1 MMNRLSLGK
10 VRPSIRDGARF
21 FSLRA
26 AHLDNF
32 IRERAT
38 PIPGEAA
45 RRQER
50 AKGMGQDTDRGKTVP
65 TQKGGY
71 GFELFSFYGP

>member
-1 MMNRLSLGK
+1 MMNRLSSGK

-32 IRERAT
+32 IREHVI

-45 RRQER
+45 RRYER
-50 AKGMGQDTDRGKTVP
+50 AKGMGSGTDRDETVP
-65 TQKGGY
+65 LQKGGY
-71 GFELFSFYGP
+71 GFELFSF